1 MTWPS
6 LYLDKPVLVMGRSA
20 GTYRRTFSEDLIPKT
35 SLWLGVCVRPSLQFF
50 LELTTQNLEPWT
62 RNLEPWTLNLEPWI
76 LNLKTRTWVCF
87 RRLLLSGWTI
97 NAHFYADLFLI
108 RLKTQNRP
116 NGELENN
123 TLNRRHLDSPHCPPL
138 PRWSHGTNTPN
149 RHLVVLHILAVT
161 VQLDGFLTWFLF
173 SQNVIVRTRLYVF
186 FITWHC
192 FTVFIILLPEL
203 TLVIM

>member
-1 MTWPS
+1 MCTS
-6 LYLDKPVLVMGRSA
+6 VLA
-20 GTYRRTFSEDLIPKT
+20 I
-35 SLWLGVCVRPSLQFF
+35 C

-62 RNLEPWTLNLEPWI
+62 WNLEPWTLNLEPWI

-116 NGELENN
+116 KGELENN

-161 VQLDGFLTWFLF
+161 VQLDGFLSWFLF
-173 SQNVIVRTRLYVF
+173 SQNVIVRTRLCLFNPRKTGVCEYLERPGGRIPPPLWIFNLEALNGLISNVVYSLGY
-186 FITWHC
+186 I
-192 FTVFIILLPEL
+192 
-203 TLVIM
+203 

>member
-1 MTWPS
+1 MCTS
-6 LYLDKPVLVMGRSA
+6 VLA
-20 GTYRRTFSEDLIPKT
+20 
-35 SLWLGVCVRPSLQFF
+35 FF

-76 LNLKTRTWVCF
+76 F

-123 TLNRRHLDSPHCPPL
+123 TLNRWHLDSPHCPPL
-138 PRWSHGTNTPN
+138 PWWSHGTNSPN

-173 SQNVIVRTRLYVF
+173 SQNVIVRTRLCSFYHLTLF
-186 FITWHC
+186 YCIHYSPPWADL
-192 FTVFIILLPEL
+192 ILLSCRLPGVTEL
-203 TLVIM
+203 KNISYRGWFSMKDYFKIQTSRLDIVSAG